1 MYDVKIWLT
10 NKFNTHIFR
19 MALVNFMAFT
29 VFVDWRLFF
38 PSKTL
43 IMEITADISEILSSV
58 TLALV

>member
-1 MYDVKIWLT
+1 
-10 NKFNTHIFR
+10 

>member
-19 MALVNFMAFT
+19 MAFVNFMAFT

-38 PSKTL
+38 PRKTL
-43 IMEITADISEILSSV
+43 KMEITADIS
-58 TLALV
+58 